1 MATPSAVIVT
11 SPLMTGVVLV
21 VFALAVRE
29 DLLKHRIP
37 NSLNLAGL
45 VLGVGLAFLL
55 DGVGGALAATGGA
68 LVGAAAL
75 LPFYL
80 LRGMGAGD
88 VKLMAAAGAFLGP
101 LHALLAAAMALMA
114 GAVLAVFIIAW
125 RLVEPRSPLHSS
137 PSKLLRRGGPW
148 RLCRPSARS
157 ASRMRWPLLAASS
170 RCCGNEGQ

>member
-1 MATPSAVIVT
+1 
-11 SPLMTGVVLV
+11 MTGVVLV

-137 PSKLLRRGGPW
+137 PSAEATSTWRTVAALSTVGKERFPYALAIAGGVVAMLWQRGSMSG
-148 RLCRPSARS
+148 
-157 ASRMRWPLLAASS
+157 LLALV
-170 RCCGNEGQ
+170 GVP